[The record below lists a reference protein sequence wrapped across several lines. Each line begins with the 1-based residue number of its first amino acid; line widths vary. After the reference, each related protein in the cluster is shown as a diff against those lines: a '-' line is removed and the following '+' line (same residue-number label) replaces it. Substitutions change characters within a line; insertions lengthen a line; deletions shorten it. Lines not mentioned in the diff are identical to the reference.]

1 MEAFEV
7 LDELIKITSSME
19 LHKHMQVWLVQE
31 IVEEERS
38 TNFLHDQCDD
48 LRRRIT
54 KLRMLISEMEALG
67 ARWVAVDCLECL
79 RETQAREIDKLAT
92 LTEVLVETQA
102 SIHEKEGHVG
112 CDELDIRMKLTG
124 SLIDDYRIKGVL
136 VPGI

>member
-102 SIHEKEGHVG
+102 SIHEKEGHVVIM
-112 CDELDIRMKLTG
+112 DLND
-124 SLIDDYRIKGVL
+124 
-136 VPGI
+136 